1 MKTFIKYFLIFLSA
15 FAATAAGT
23 YIAVTLVAS
32 SSKEV
37 VLPDLKGKNI
47 IFVLETLTALDLNP
61 KLYGTEY
68 NNSCPRYH
76 VLSQDP
82 EPGMVIK
89 KGRDVVL
96 YISKG
101 KKHINIPDLR
111 HMLINDANILIGKN
125 EFKTGFI
132 SKAYSKNIAKDKII
146 SQYPYAYTSHERDS
160 KINLLIS
167 KGKKLKKYAMPDLY
181 SISLKDAKETINNK
195 KLNIASIES
204 GNLIT
209 LPQNVII
216 KQTPAAGSNVTK
228 ETKISLIVNRKIQ
241 GQFLDPD
248 AIENVVLI
256 THFIE
261 PGFLKKHVRITA
273 NLFGFELS
281 LVDKY
286 VPGAENIYALV
297 PGGVKTKVKIYID
310 NELVKTQIINPWK
323 TGKTQE
329 KLE

>member
-1 MKTFIKYFLIFLSA
+1 MKSFIKYFLIFLSA
-15 FAATAAGT
+15 LAATAAGT
-23 YIAVTLVAS
+23 YIAITLVTS
-32 SSKEV
+32 DSKEV

-68 NNSCPRYH
+68 NKTCPRYH

-101 KKHINIPDLR
+101 KKHINMPDLR
-111 HMLINDANILIGKN
+111 YLFINDAKILIEKN

-132 SKAYSKNIAKDKII
+132 SKAYSDNIAKDKII
-146 SQYPYAYTSHERDS
+146 SQYPCAYTSQELDS

-167 KGKKLKKYAMPDLY
+167 KGEKLEQYAMPDLY
-181 SISLKDAKETINNK
+181 SIYLKDAKNIINNK
-195 KLNIASIES
+195 NLNIASIES

-216 KQTPAAGSNVTK
+216 
-228 ETKISLIVNRKIQ
+228 NRKTQ
-241 GQFLDPD
+241 RQFLDPD
-248 AIENVVLI
+248 AMESVVVI
-256 THFIE
+256 THSLE
-261 PGFLKKHVRITA
+261 PGFLKKHVLITA
-273 NLFGFELS
+273 NLFGFELN

-286 VPGAENIYALV
+286 VAGAENIYALV
-297 PGGVKTKVKIYID
+297 PGGIKTEIKIYVD
-310 NELVKTQIINPWK
+310 EELVKTQIINPWK
-323 TGKTQE
+323 TGTNAGE
-329 KLE
+329 TE